1 MKRAFLFLLISL
13 IGFSLF
19 AQQNTSAPPKFAL
32 VIGNSEYRTL
42 TPLKNPVNDANDI
55 AAALQAMGFTVEKI
69 LDGSL
74 DQMESAVMRL
84 RNRLSVNKN
93 SYGFFFFA
101 GHGVQ
106 AGGTNFLIPSNA
118 NIPGENFLR
127 ERALSVQAMLSELND
142 AGNELNIVVLDAC
155 RDNPFGW
162 ARSGSRGLS
171 VVSHQPADSII
182 VYATSAGS
190 VAADGT
196 GKNGLFTEHF
206 LTHLKTPGLEVNEI
220 FRRTMGDVSRASRN
234 QQRPAVYNQYPGTA
248 VLNSQANNQTPQS
261 TPAPTPAASGPP
273 ITIVNNTGYEIY
285 YLYISPVTSNTWGP
299 DRLASNQTIPDKQS
313 VTVNLP
319 HPISQGNK
327 YDIMVEDLDE
337 DTYTKY
343 NVTVTANGRI
353 VFTFDDFDDD

>member
-1 MKRAFLFLLISL
+1 MKKVLLFLLILSA
-13 IGFSLF
+13 GSVLF
-19 AQQNTSAPPKFAL
+19 AQQKFAL
-32 VIGNSEYRTL
+32 VIGNAEYTSLSRL
-42 TPLKNPVNDANDI
+42 NNPVNDANDI
-55 AAALQAMGFTVEKI
+55 TATLQSLGFTVEKI
-69 LDGSL
+69 LNGSL
-74 DQMESAVMRL
+74 DQMENGVIRL
-84 RNRLSVNKN
+84 RNRLSVNKD
-93 SYGFFFFA
+93 SYGFFFYA

-106 AGGTNFLIPSNA
+106 AGGTNYLIPSNA

-171 VVSHQPADSII
+171 TVSHQPADSII

-206 LTHLKTPGLEVNEI
+206 LTHLKTPGLEVNEV

-248 VLNSQANNQTPQS
+248 VLNTGNQARQS
-261 TPAPTPAASGPP
+261 TPAPAASGPP
-273 ITIVNNTGYEIY
+273 ITIVNNTGYEIF
-285 YLYISPVTSNTWGP
+285 YLYISPVTSDSWGP

-319 HPISQGNK
+319 FPISQGNR

-353 VFTFDDFDDD
+353 VFTFDDFDD